1 MTVLI
6 RSKSLMRG
14 LFLHHNDYEK
24 RSYHPCIITHHS
36 EGSFYPVKL
45 EETSTDDSSS
55 DEEYDNIIDR
65 GVQPQ
70 QLLPPLVDDCTE
82 LETAR
87 RIDIAKS
94 HGFTYDE
101 DFGAGCSYA
110 SFLEGHCICDCDLSV
125 ADEGHGIY
133 SAAIY
138 ID

>member
-36 EGSFYPVKL
+36 EGSFYPAKL
-45 EETSTDDSSS
+45 EGTSTDDSSSSSS
-55 DEEYDNIIDR
+55 DEEYDNVVDR
-65 GVQPQ
+65 GVQSQ
-70 QLLPPLVDDCTE
+70 QLLPPLVDDCSE

-94 HGFTYDE
+94 HGFIYDE
-101 DFGAGCSYA
+101 DWCEINIGGTNFT
-110 SFLEGHCICDCDLSV
+110 
-125 ADEGHGIY
+125 
-133 SAAIY
+133 
-138 ID
+138 